1 MKTVSPVGVTQF
13 SSGELWSEL
22 SHDASQRKN
31 VLYTDKSNACLQ
43 SLLVTGIKLKNIVF
57 PTFPCLIGLCSV
69 LRPRQ
74 HSIGYNPT
82 NSIKVLKEYLQR
94 KKIRQRKQQKN
105 RYAYTIIDKKGHKYT
120 SQQVP

>member
-74 HSIGYNPT
+74 HSTGYNPT

-94 KKIRQRKQQKN
+94 EKIRQRKQQKN